1 MEIDSLVAELTPKAY
16 AIAFR
21 LCGRQPDAWDL
32 VQNAMIRVLKNH
44 HRYDAAYSVEQW
56 LHQIVRNLYIDR
68 LRREGRRREDPLD
81 AEPREGSRALSETLA
96 DDAPPPEAALEGSER
111 ATAVQEA
118 LSELPVEW
126 RMAVALV
133 DLEGYSY
140 DEAARILEIPASTLG
155 VHVFR
160 GRKRLRKSLESWRG
174 A

>member
-1 MEIDSLVAELTPKAY
+1 MDIDSLVAQCTPKAY
-16 AIAFR
+16 AIAYR
-21 LCGRQPDAWDL
+21 LCGRRQDAWDL
-32 VQNAMIRVLKNH
+32 VQNAMVRVLKNH

-81 AEPREGSRALSETLA
+81 AEPREGSRSLSETLA
-96 DDAPPPEAALEGSER
+96 DDAPVPEQALEGAER
-111 ATAVQEA
+111 AEAVQSA
-118 LSELPVEW
+118 LAGLPVDW

-133 DLEGYSY
+133 DLEGYTY

-160 GRKRLRKSLESWRG
+160 GRKRLRKSLEAWRG